1 MKIVVLTGA
10 GISADS
16 GIPTYRSSDGLWANF
31 KIEDVCTPEALERD
45 RAKVINFY
53 NMRRKEMA
61 GKQPNAGHKA
71 LAQLEQYFDVEIIT
85 QNIDNLHELAG
96 STKITHLHGE
106 LTKLRGESSDDF
118 IVDIGHREQALD
130 ETAPNGELL
139 RPYIVF
145 FGEAVPMFDK
155 AKELVKEADIL
166 VIVGTS
172 LAVYPAA
179 SLVGWV
185 KNNDVPIYVVDPST
199 PKIPFLCNRIFHI
212 KERAAIGVPKL
223 VAQLK
228 EFAEIGQ
235 QMTSNDIL

>member
-1 MKIVVLTGA
+1 MLKIVVLTGA

-53 NMRRKEMA
+53 NMRRNEMA
-61 GKQPNAGHKA
+61 SKQPNAGHKA
-71 LAQLEQYFDVEIIT
+71 LAELEQYFDVEIIT

-106 LTKLRGESSDDF
+106 LTKLRNDAGDY
-118 IVDIGHREQALD
+118 IVDIGLREQEIG
-130 ETAPNGELL
+130 ETAPDGSLL

-155 AKELVKEADIL
+155 AKELVQQADLLI
-166 VIVGTS
+166 VVGTS

-185 KNNDVPIYVVDPST
+185 KNNDVPIYVVDPSV
-199 PKIPFLCNRIFHI
+199 PKIPFLPNKIYHK
-212 KERAAIGVPKL
+212 KERAAIGLPKL

-228 EFAEIGQ
+228 EFTEIRK
-235 QMTSNDIL
+235 L

>member
-1 MKIVVLTGA
+1 MLKIVVLTGA

-61 GKQPNAGHKA
+61 GKHPNAGHKA
-71 LAQLEQYFDVEIIT
+71 LAELEKYFDVEVIT

-106 LTKLRGESSDDF
+106 LTKLRNDAGNYIE
-118 IVDIGHREQALD
+118 DIGLREQEL
-130 ETAPNGELL
+130 EEKAPDGTLL

-155 AKELVKEADIL
+155 AKDLVQQADIL
-166 VIVGTS
+166 IVVGTS

-185 KNNDVPIYVVDPST
+185 KNNDVPIYVVDPSV
-199 PKIPFLCNRIFHI
+199 PKIPFLRNRIFHK
-212 KERAAIGVPKL
+212 KERAAIGLPKL

-228 EFAEIGQ
+228 EFAEIRK
-235 QMTSNDIL
+235 L

>member
-31 KIEDVCTPEALERD
+31 KIEEVCTPEALERD

-53 NMRRKEMA
+53 NMRRKEMS
-61 GKQPNAGHKA
+61 GKVPNAGHKA
-71 LAQLEQYFDVEIIT
+71 LAELEKYFDVEIIT

-106 LTKLRGESSDDF
+106 LTKLRNDDSSH
-118 IVDIGHREQALD
+118 IVEIGLREQQLD
-130 ETAPNGELL
+130 ETAPDGTLL
-139 RPYIVF
+139 RPHIVF

-155 AKELVKEADIL
+155 AKDLVQQADLLI
-166 VIVGTS
+166 VVGTS

-185 KNNDVPIYVVDPST
+185 KNNDVPIYVVDPSV
-199 PKIPFLCNRIFHI
+199 PKIPFLRNRIFHK
-212 KERAAIGVPKL
+212 KERAAIGLPKL
-223 VAQLK
+223 VAELK
-228 EFAEIGQ
+228 EFAEIKK
-235 QMTSNDIL
+235 L

>member
-31 KIEDVCTPEALERD
+31 KIEEVCTPEALERD

-53 NMRRKEMA
+53 NMRRKEMS
-61 GKQPNAGHKA
+61 GKVPNAGHKA
-71 LAQLEQYFDVEIIT
+71 LAELEKYFDVEIIT

-106 LTKLRGESSDDF
+106 LTKLRNDDSSH
-118 IVDIGHREQALD
+118 IVEIGLREQQLD
-130 ETAPNGELL
+130 ETAPDGTLL
-139 RPYIVF
+139 RPHIVF

-155 AKELVKEADIL
+155 AKDLVQQADLLI
-166 VIVGTS
+166 VVGTS

-185 KNNDVPIYVVDPST
+185 KNNDVPIYVVDPSV
-199 PKIPFLCNRIFHI
+199 PKIPFLRNRIFHK
-212 KERAAIGVPKL
+212 KERAAIGLPKL
-223 VAQLK
+223 VAELK
-228 EFAEIGQ
+228 EFAEIRK
-235 QMTSNDIL
+235 L

>member
-1 MKIVVLTGA
+1 MLKIVVLTGA

-31 KIEDVCTPEALERD
+31 KIEEVCTPEALERD

-61 GKQPNAGHKA
+61 GKLPNAGHKA
-71 LAQLEQYFDVEIIT
+71 LAELEKYYDIEVIT
-85 QNIDNLHELAG
+85 QNIDNLHEAAG

-106 LTKLRGESSDDF
+106 LTKLRNDAGDH
-118 IVDIGHREQALD
+118 IVDIGLREQELD
-130 ETAPNGELL
+130 ETAPDGSSL

-155 AKELVKEADIL
+155 AKDLVQQADIL
-166 VIVGTS
+166 IVVGTS

-179 SLVGWV
+179 SLVGWI

-199 PKIPFLCNRIFHI
+199 PKIPFLRNRIFHK
-212 KERAAIGVPKL
+212 KERAAIGLPKL
-223 VAQLK
+223 VAELK
-228 EFAEIGQ
+228 EFAEIRK
-235 QMTSNDIL
+235 L

>member
-1 MKIVVLTGA
+1 MLKIVVLTGA

-61 GKQPNAGHKA
+61 GKHPNAGHKA
-71 LAQLEQYFDVEIIT
+71 LAELEKYFDVEVIT

-106 LTKLRGESSDDF
+106 LTKLRNDAGDYIE
-118 IVDIGHREQALD
+118 DIGLREQELD
-130 ETAPNGELL
+130 EKAPDGTLL

-155 AKELVKEADIL
+155 AKELVQQADIL
-166 VIVGTS
+166 IVVGTS

-185 KNNDVPIYVVDPST
+185 KNNDVPIYVVDPSV
-199 PKIPFLCNRIFHI
+199 PKIPFLRNRIFHK
-212 KERAAIGVPKL
+212 KERAAIGLPKL
-223 VAQLK
+223 VAELK
-228 EFAEIGQ
+228 EFAEIHK
-235 QMTSNDIL
+235 L

>member
-1 MKIVVLTGA
+1 MLKIVVLTGA

-31 KIEDVCTPEALERD
+31 KIEEVCTPEALERD

-53 NMRRKEMA
+53 NMRRREMS

-71 LAQLEQYFDVEIIT
+71 LAELEQYYDVEVIT

-106 LTKLRGESSDDF
+106 LTKLRNDASDY
-118 IVDIGHREQALD
+118 IVDIGLREQELD
-130 ETAPNGELL
+130 ETAPDGSLL
-139 RPYIVF
+139 RPHIVF

-155 AKELVKEADIL
+155 ARDIVKEADLLI
-166 VIVGTS
+166 IVGTS
-172 LAVYPAA
+172 LTVYPAA

-199 PKIPFLCNRIFHI
+199 PKIPFLPNKIYHK
-212 KERAAIGVPKL
+212 KERAAIGLPKL
-223 VAQLK
+223 VAELK
-228 EFAEIGQ
+228 EFAEIRK
-235 QMTSNDIL
+235 L

>member
-31 KIEDVCTPEALERD
+31 KIEEVCTPEALERD

-53 NMRRKEMA
+53 NMRRREMA

-71 LAQLEQYFDVEIIT
+71 LAELEKYFDVEIVT

-96 STKITHLHGE
+96 STNITHLHGE
-106 LTKLRGESSDDF
+106 LTKLRGESGDDY
-118 IVDIGHREQALD
+118 IVDIGTREQTLD
-130 ETAPNGELL
+130 EQAPDGSPM

-185 KNNDVPIYVVDPST
+185 KNNDVPIYVVDPSV
-199 PKIPFLCNRIFHI
+199 PKIPFLRNRIFHI
-212 KERAAIGVPKL
+212 KDRAAIGVPKL

-228 EFAEIGQ
+228 EFAEIQKAGF
-235 QMTSNDIL
+235 

>member
-1 MKIVVLTGA
+1 MLKIVVLTGA

-16 GIPTYRSSDGLWANF
+16 GIPTYRSSDGLWANY
-31 KIEDVCTPEALERD
+31 KIEEVCTPEALERD

-53 NMRRKEMA
+53 NMRRREMA

-71 LAQLEQYFDVEIIT
+71 LAELEKYFDVEIVT

-106 LTKLRGESSDDF
+106 LTKLRGQSDNDY
-118 IVDIGHREQALD
+118 IVDIGTREQTLE
-130 ETAPNGELL
+130 ETTPDGDLL
-139 RPYIVF
+139 RPHIVF

-155 AKELVKEADIL
+155 AKELVQQADMLI
-166 VIVGTS
+166 IVGTS

-185 KNNDVPIYVVDPST
+185 KNNDVPIYVVDPSV
-199 PKIPFLCNRIFHI
+199 PKIPFLRNKVFHK
-212 KERAAIGVPKL
+212 KERAAIGLPKL

-228 EFAEIGQ
+228 EFAEI
-235 QMTSNDIL
+235 NKL

>member
-1 MKIVVLTGA
+1 MKIVVFTGA

-16 GIPTYRSSDGLWANF
+16 GIPTYRSSDGLWANY
-31 KIEDVCTPEALERD
+31 KIEDVCTPEALQRD
-45 RAKVINFY
+45 REKVINFY
-53 NMRRKEMA
+53 NMRRREMA

-71 LAQLEQYFDVEIIT
+71 LAELEKYFDVEIIT

-96 STKITHLHGE
+96 STKVTHLHGE
-106 LTKLRGESSDDF
+106 LTKLRGESGDDY
-118 IVDIGHREQALD
+118 IVDIGLREQTLD

-155 AKELVKEADIL
+155 ARDIVKEADLLI
-166 VIVGTS
+166 IVGTS

-185 KNNDVPIYVVDPST
+185 KSNDVPIYVVDPSV
-199 PKIPFLCNRIFHI
+199 PKIPFLRNKIFH
-212 KERAAIGVPKL
+212 KTERAAIGLPKL

-228 EFAEIGQ
+228 EFAEIKK
-235 QMTSNDIL
+235 L

>member
-31 KIEDVCTPEALERD
+31 KIEEVCTPEALERD

-53 NMRRKEMA
+53 NMRRREMA

-71 LAQLEQYFDVEIIT
+71 LAELEKYFDVEIVT

-96 STKITHLHGE
+96 STNITHLHGE
-106 LTKLRGESSDDF
+106 LTKLRGESGDDY
-118 IVDIGHREQALD
+118 IVDIGTREQTLD
-130 ETAPNGELL
+130 EQAPDGSPM

-166 VIVGTS
+166 VILGTS

-185 KNNDVPIYVVDPST
+185 KNNDVPIYVVDPSV
-199 PKIPFLCNRIFHI
+199 PKIPFLRNRIFHI
-212 KERAAIGVPKL
+212 KDRAAIGVPKL

-228 EFAEIGQ
+228 EFAEIRK
-235 QMTSNDIL
+235 L